1 MLNRSQKE
9 LLHWSRVI
17 WAKSRWDGVANGSGN
32 PYIDV
37 GVGEDE
43 YESIGGDVL
52 EN

>member
-1 MLNRSQKE
+1 MNRSQKE

-17 WAKSRWDGVANGSGN
+17 WAKSRWDGAANGSGN
-32 PYIDV
+32 PNTDV

-43 YESIGGDVL
+43 YESVGVDVL